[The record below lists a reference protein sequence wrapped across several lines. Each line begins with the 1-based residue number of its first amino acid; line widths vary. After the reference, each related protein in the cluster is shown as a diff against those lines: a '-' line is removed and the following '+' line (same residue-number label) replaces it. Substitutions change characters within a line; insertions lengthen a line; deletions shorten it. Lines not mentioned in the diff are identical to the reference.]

1 MRCGHVSKTWFF
13 EQLRSEHSL
22 VMRQV
27 LYNAA
32 HRVAVQARRLGQVML
47 PEQEAHPMDDAGDA
61 DIWQAADARE
71 KTEPSGALKTSLKKS
86 AMMPLQLGAE
96 GL

>member
-1 MRCGHVSKTWFF
+1 
-13 EQLRSEHSL
+13 
-22 VMRQV
+22 
-27 LYNAA
+27 
-32 HRVAVQARRLGQVML
+32 
-47 PEQEAHPMDDAGDA
+47 MDDAGDA